1 MLISAP
7 EQLSTPHSASATVQ
21 PRAFPQVIQ
30 SLHGLRGWMAVTVL
44 TSHAL
49 GESGGEFMA
58 RLTSTA
64 VFVFFVLSG
73 FILSH
78 VYHRKFFSSFSVK
91 EYQRFLRN
99 RAARILPL
107 YFATTLAAFSL
118 LVIAGYLG
126 RQFSVQWDTSLQNLI
141 VNLLALDV
149 WQRFEPGVGYAFPF
163 VRWSVTVEIW
173 MYALVFPLLGFFYRG
188 MGQNVRRIGYAIVA
202 TLIIYAIMMVLIPP
216 TFPLE
221 ALLVRGIPFF
231 ICGFLVYSLGPRR
244 LSFAAEVLVWSIVAV
259 ALFVSS
265 KALLV
270 VSTLTVFA
278 LANGSASNPLVRF
291 CSTRF
296 SAFLGDIS
304 YSIYL
309 WHGVFGLG
317 IDTVKGAIGTYFS
330 SIIVQ
335 NLLCLAILLAVT
347 LLTSVLSYRYFEL
360 PMQSFIRGRHSARS
374 A

>member
-1 MLISAP
+1 MLVSVP
-7 EQLSTPHSASATVQ
+7 VQPSTPPSASATANT
-21 PRAFPQVIQ
+21 RAFPQVIE

-44 TSHAL
+44 TSHAF
-49 GESGGEFMA
+49 GESGGELMA

-78 VYHRKFFSSFSVK
+78 VYHRKFFSSFSIK
-91 EYQRFLRN
+91 EYQRFLQN

-107 YFATTLAAFSL
+107 YFATTLAAYSL
-118 LVIAGYLG
+118 LVTAGYLG
-126 RQFSVQWDTSLQNLI
+126 RKFNVQWDTSLQNLM

-163 VRWSVTVEIW
+163 VRWSVTIEIW
-173 MYALVFPLLGFFYRG
+173 MYALVFPVLGMLYRG
-188 MGQNVRRIGYAIVA
+188 MDQNIRRIGFAIVA
-202 TLIIYAIMMVLIPP
+202 TLTIYAIMAVVIPP

-231 ICGFLVYSLGPRR
+231 ICGFLIYSLGPRQ
-244 LSFAAEVLVWSIVAV
+244 LSFSVEVLMWVIVAV
-259 ALFVSS
+259 ALFVSF
-265 KALLV
+265 KTLIVA
-270 VSTLTVFA
+270 STLVVFA

-296 SAFLGDIS
+296 SGFLGDIS

-317 IDTVKGAIGTYFS
+317 IDTVKRGIGTYVDS
-330 SIIVQ
+330 LIVQ
-335 NLLCLAILLAVT
+335 NLLCLTILLVVT
-347 LLTSVLSYRYFEL
+347 LFTSFLSYRYFEL
-360 PMQSFIRGRHSARS
+360 PMQSLIRGKSTARRV
-374 A
+374 